1 MGYLLDTNILSDLI
15 RNPFGPVAQRIEAV
29 GAKAVCTSIIVAAE
43 LRYGSAKKGSPRLQ
57 ARVEDILA
65 TIPVLP
71 LEVPADADYGRQRAQ
86 LEASGQR
93 KDAIQVMDQGFAHFE
108 ASASIWPQAIAF
120 YGQTQG
126 WAQAQ
131 ALAQSCRERFGSLAP
146 ETTACNTAAATPE
159 ERAAAQRK
167 TDEKADQLVKKLFN
181 KN

>member
-43 LRYGSAKKGSPRLQ
+43 LRYGCAKKGSPRLQ

-86 LEASGQR
+86 LEASVQPIGGN
-93 KDAIQVMDQGFAHFE
+93 DLLIAAH
-108 ASASIWPQAIAF
+108 
-120 YGQTQG
+120 
-126 WAQAQ
+126 
-131 ALAQSCRERFGSLAP
+131 ALALGLTLVTHNTREFSRIAGLQV
-146 ETTACNTAAATPE
+146 E
-159 ERAAAQRK
+159 
-167 TDEKADQLVKKLFN
+167 DWL
-181 KN
+181 

>member
-71 LEVPADADYGRQRAQ
+71 LEVPADTDYGRQRAR
-86 LEASGQR
+86 LEASGQPIGGN
-93 KDAIQVMDQGFAHFE
+93 DLLIAAH
-108 ASASIWPQAIAF
+108 
-120 YGQTQG
+120 
-126 WAQAQ
+126 
-131 ALAQSCRERFGSLAP
+131 ALALGLTLVTHNTREFSRIVGLQV
-146 ETTACNTAAATPE
+146 E
-159 ERAAAQRK
+159 
-167 TDEKADQLVKKLFN
+167 DWL
-181 KN
+181 